1 MGAMAAKFKKLNSL
15 TLDFYNRNVIQRA
28 RIGDQLQFHRGLY
41 SHWAVYIGN
50 EEVIHLAG
58 TNSLDSTCTPNHLFT
73 IGGKIFIK
81 AEVKRESV
89 WDVIRGSRVDINN
102 DKDKSCRPLRPHE
115 IVRKA
120 MRMINRH
127 IGYNV
132 LWQNCEHFAA
142 FCRYGVAWSKQ
153 ADNALGAIVVVGAI
167 ITVAGLAHEI
177 YKMFIKDD

>member
-1 MGAMAAKFKKLNSL
+1 MAAKFRRLNSRK
-15 TLDFYNRNVIQRA
+15 LDFDNILDVIQSA
-28 RIGDQLQFHRGLY
+28 RIGDQLEFHRGVY
-41 SHWAVYIGN
+41 SHWAVYVGN

-58 TNSLDSTCTPNHLFT
+58 INSFDSACTFNPKHTFT

-89 WDVIRGSRVDINN
+89 WKVIHGSKVKINN
-102 DKDKSCRPLRPHE
+102 DKDKSCRPFRPHE

-120 MRMINRH
+120 MGMIGD

-132 LWQNCEHFAA
+132 FWQNCEHFAA

-153 ADNALGAIVVVGAI
+153 ADNALTAIVVGGAI
-167 ITVAGLAHEI
+167 ITVAGLAYEF
-177 YKMFIKDD
+177 YKIFIKDD